1 MSSSSGSSNP
11 PSSSFESS
19 IPNLGNT
26 DPRFL
31 KMISS
36 LDQTS
41 TLRFSLL
48 FKGC

>member
-26 DPRFL
+26 DPRL
-31 KMISS
+31 
-36 LDQTS
+36 LDVV
-41 TLRFSLL
+41 
-48 FKGC
+48 